1 MTAIAAMMDKLPEPQ
16 LPGKGDGK
24 GEDMR
29 WFFRVSLSVILATAS
44 LASVAGESPLAKDV
58 EEALER
64 ATRYFVYMVA
74 AHGGYLWWYSE
85 DLKERAGEGKAT
97 ETQIWVQ
104 PPGTPSVGFAFLRA
118 YRITGDEVFLKAAK
132 GAADALVWGQLASG
146 GWQYKIDFDA
156 VGSRQWYF
164 RRDKEKGE
172 PQGKRR
178 NYSIFDDNTTQ
189 SALRFLMAMDEAT
202 GKKGP
207 YHDAV
212 EYALDFMFRSQFP
225 NGAWPQVYPPPSE
238 GYWNYYTFNDNAMND
253 CIAVMLDAHRIYKDG
268 RYLESAKKCGDF
280 IVASQLPSPQ
290 SGWAQQYDHDM
301 KPAPARWFEPAACCS
316 ATTIGNIRTLIKLHL
331 ETGEEKYL
339 KPIPA
344 AFDWLNRSKLRE
356 NLWARFYELETNR
369 PVYVTSDRKIVYEQV
384 NLRPGYSWFGDYG
397 YGEVARMYES
407 VTALGQ
413 EKYIERR
420 NRPLS
425 AEEKHQR
432 IRRLEAHARDVISA
446 QDAKGRWVE
455 DGRIETSTFI
465 RNAGILCDYLEMM
478 KETGRN
484 SRSGKAVPD

>member
-1 MTAIAAMMDKLPEPQ
+1 MRKFIFALACLAA
-16 LPGKGDGK
+16 G
-24 GEDMR
+24 
-29 WFFRVSLSVILATAS
+29 SALSSSGWTQTELANDA
-44 LASVAGESPLAKDV
+44 
-58 EEALER
+58 EEALKR
-64 ATRYFVYMVA
+64 ATRDFVYMVA
-74 AHGGYLWWYSE
+74 THGGYVWWYSE

-118 YRITGDEVFLKAAK
+118 YRVTGQELFLKAAK

-146 GWQYKIDFDA
+146 GWRYNIDFDP

-178 NYSIFDDNTTQ
+178 DYSIFDDDTTQ

-202 GKKGP
+202 GKKGA

-212 EYALDFMFRSQFP
+212 KYGLDFMLRSQFP

-253 CIAVMLDAHRIYKDG
+253 CISVMLDAFRIYRDG
-268 RYLESAKKCGDF
+268 RYLESAKRCGDF
-280 IVASQLPSPQ
+280 IIASQLPAPQ
-290 SGWAQQYDHDM
+290 SGWAQQYGHDM

-316 ATTIGNIRTLIKLHL
+316 LVTIRNIRTLIELHL
-331 ETGEEKYL
+331 ETKEGKYL

-344 AFDWLNRSKLRE
+344 ALDWLNRSKLRE

-369 PVYVTSDRKIVYEQV
+369 PIYVTSDRKIVHEQV

-397 YGEVARMYES
+397 YGEAARMYE
-407 VTALGQ
+407 TLIALGR
-413 EKYIERR
+413 EKYIEQR
-420 NRPLS
+420 NRPS
-425 AEEKHQR
+425 SDEEKRQR
-432 IRRLEAHARDVISA
+432 ARKLEGQVRNVITA
-446 QDAKGRWVE
+446 QDAGGRWVE
-455 DGRIETSTFI
+455 NGRIETSTFI
-465 RNAGILCDYLEMM
+465 RNTGILCDYLEMM
-478 KETGRN
+478 KGAPGN
-484 SRSGKAVPD
+484 SSSGEAVPD

>member
-1 MTAIAAMMDKLPEPQ
+1 
-16 LPGKGDGK
+16 
-24 GEDMR
+24 
-29 WFFRVSLSVILATAS
+29 
-44 LASVAGESPLAKDV
+44 
-58 EEALER
+58 
-64 ATRYFVYMVA
+64 
-74 AHGGYLWWYSE
+74 
-85 DLKERAGEGKAT
+85 
-97 ETQIWVQ
+97 
-104 PPGTPSVGFAFLRA
+104 
-118 YRITGDEVFLKAAK
+118 
-132 GAADALVWGQLASG
+132 
-146 GWQYKIDFDA
+146 
-156 VGSRQWYF
+156 
-164 RRDKEKGE
+164 
-172 PQGKRR
+172 
-178 NYSIFDDNTTQ
+178 
-189 SALRFLMAMDEAT
+189 MAMDEAT